1 MRLLECGFLPGRRH
15 GEYYFL
21 KPLRMISPT
30 ISTFSARMFYKVE
43 GIERHIENIK
53 MPGRRHRE
61 SHLEN
66 VEAFYK
72 AEAARSM
79 FY

>member
-1 MRLLECGFLPGRRH
+1 
-15 GEYYFL
+15 
-21 KPLRMISPT
+21 MISPT
-30 ISTFSARMFYKVE
+30 ISTFSARMFYKAE

-53 MPGRRHRE
+53 MPGRRHSE
-61 SHLEN
+61 SHLKN